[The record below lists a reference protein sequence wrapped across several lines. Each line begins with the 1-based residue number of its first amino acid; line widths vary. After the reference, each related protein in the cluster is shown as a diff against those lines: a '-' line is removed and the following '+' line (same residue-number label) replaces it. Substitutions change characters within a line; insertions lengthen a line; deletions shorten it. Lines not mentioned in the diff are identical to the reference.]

1 MKIVILGAGQVGA
14 SVAEN
19 LVSEENDIVMVDSDP
34 VRLADLQDRLDL
46 RTVCGNGAA
55 PAPLREAGAGDADL
69 LIAVTQSDHTNL
81 VACKVAHSVF
91 NVPTRIARLRSSD
104 FLDEPGLL
112 DEGNFAVDF
121 AICPEQ
127 IVTDYI
133 ARLIAFPEALQV
145 MEFAAG
151 RVILVAVRA
160 YEGGLLVG
168 RPIQE
173 MREHL
178 PIGME
183 ARIVAI
189 YRRDQPIIPA
199 GSTLI
204 EAGDEVFVLAAAEHI
219 RAVMRELR
227 RMTSPVRRVMI
238 AGGGNIGGRV
248 AATLE
253 GRYEVKVIENR
264 RPRAEQIA
272 AQLADSLVL
281 CGDATDEEL
290 LEQENIAEMDIF
302 LALTNDD
309 EDNIMAAS
317 LAKRMGCG
325 RVVALINRRAYADMV
340 QGGPI
345 DIGISPAH
353 ISIGSLLAHVRQ
365 GDVVAVHSL
374 RRGAAEAL
382 ELVAHGNGTNSRVV
396 GRRID
401 EIEWPEGVTV
411 GALVRDFEHVEV
423 LAVRDDKT
431 VDRRCGRVEIP
442 HGDSIIQS
450 GDHVVV
456 FCVDKKLVRKV
467 EQLFQVSFSFL

>member
-1 MKIVILGAGQVGA
+1 
-14 SVAEN
+14 
-19 LVSEENDIVMVDSDP
+19 
-34 VRLADLQDRLDL
+34 
-46 RTVCGNGAA
+46 
-55 PAPLREAGAGDADL
+55 
-69 LIAVTQSDHTNL
+69 
-81 VACKVAHSVF
+81 
-91 NVPTRIARLRSSD
+91 
-104 FLDEPGLL
+104 
-112 DEGNFAVDF
+112 
-121 AICPEQ
+121 
-127 IVTDYI
+127 
-133 ARLIAFPEALQV
+133 
-145 MEFAAG
+145 
-151 RVILVAVRA
+151 VRA
-160 YEGGLLVG
+160 YDGGLLVG

-189 YRRDQPIIPA
+189 YRRGQPIIPA
-199 GSTLI
+199 GTTAI
-204 EAGDEVFVLAAAEHI
+204 EAGDEVFLLAAAEHI
-219 RAVMRELR
+219 RPVLLELR
-227 RMTSPVRRVMI
+227 RMMSPVRRVMI
-238 AGGGNIGGRV
+238 AGGGNIGARV

-253 GRYEVKVIENR
+253 ARYEVKVIENR

-272 AQLADSLVL
+272 AQLSSSLVL

-382 ELVAHGNGTNSRVV
+382 ELVAHGNAANSKVV

-401 EIEWPEGVTV
+401 EIEWPAGVTV
-411 GALVRDFEHVEV
+411 GALVRDFAHVEV
-423 LAVRDDKT
+423 LGVRDDKT

-442 HGDSIIQS
+442 HGDSVIQPD
-450 GDHVVV
+450 DHVVV
-456 FCVDKKLVRKV
+456 FCVEKKLVHKV
-467 EQLFQVSFSFL
+467 EQLFQVSFGFI